1 MPSPTDEGSSALRLF
16 SAFLGRGRQTAPDP
30 RKHYARLQVE
40 GQPGTFP
47 ALIEVGVDSVR
58 LLNSWQG
65 QQRES
70 YLSHCLNGCYPCLT
84 LVADKEQIFSSLS
97 SMESEWVAIEAP
109 DSQSNHSWDAIS
121 MSYTPGAS
129 FCLLI
134 VTCG

>member
-16 SAFLGRGRQTAPDP
+16 SAFLGRGRQTAPDS

-70 YLSHCLNGCYPCLT
+70 YLH
-84 LVADKEQIFSSLS
+84 I
-97 SMESEWVAIEAP
+97 
-109 DSQSNHSWDAIS
+109 
-121 MSYTPGAS
+121 
-129 FCLLI
+129 
-134 VTCG
+134 